1 MKFIKKLNTETST
14 QSKQIQTCTEIL
26 PEQLLSVLRRKIK
39 KAPGTSSLA
48 AVESKRR
55 KGALSHT
62 RRGET
67 KQPHQKNYALSSK
80 GKLQER
86 GRLGEGAE
94 GGRRRAGVCKN
105 MTGEERKK
113 AMSLEDDCPVF
124 KCRAPLKSSPVLAL
138 NYDS

>member
-1 MKFIKKLNTETST
+1 M
-14 QSKQIQTCTEIL
+14 QVCTEIL
-26 PEQLLSVLRRKIK
+26 PKQLLSALRRKIK

-80 GKLQER
+80 GKLQKR
-86 GRLGEGAE
+86 GRLGEEAKSGGGAV
-94 GGRRRAGVCKN
+94 GRLSAC
-105 MTGEERKK
+105 
-113 AMSLEDDCPVF
+113 
-124 KCRAPLKSSPVLAL
+124 
-138 NYDS
+138 